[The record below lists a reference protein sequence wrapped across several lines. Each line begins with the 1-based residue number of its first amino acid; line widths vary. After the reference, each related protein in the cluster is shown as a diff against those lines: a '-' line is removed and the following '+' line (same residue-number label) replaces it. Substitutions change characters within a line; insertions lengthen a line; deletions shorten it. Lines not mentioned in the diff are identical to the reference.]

1 MLRNS
6 EWWPASWAQ
15 CRAARAGH
23 NYAVPVIDVPGDGR
37 CEGPPPA
44 SLAEAHPSG
53 RALVLV
59 DDAAEDIVAVD
70 RPKKGRP

>member
-1 MLRNS
+1 VVARYVG
-6 EWWPASWAQ
+6 PAG
-15 CRAARAGH
+15 RGH

-44 SLAEAHPSG
+44 PLAEAHPSG

-59 DDAAEDIVAVD
+59 DDAAEDIVAAD